1 MCSYHCNVCLL
12 TSSFTPQFK
21 KKIRNQRNK
30 SNQGVG
36 HIKYDRARQL
46 KENQIRISQK
56 MTPLCPFHFLKVAT
70 RGEILLR
77 LGNPWYFVIDVL
89 LILCLFMLLFV
100 VVVAGFWSDGVGQRA
115 KNRNRYKAAKVGD
128 GIIFTMWFWI
138 GSILL
143 FDEKSKWMN
152 ATYTRPVIERIW
164 PWENYL
170 SRV

>member
-1 MCSYHCNVCLL
+1 
-12 TSSFTPQFK
+12 
-21 KKIRNQRNK
+21 
-30 SNQGVG
+30 
-36 HIKYDRARQL
+36 
-46 KENQIRISQK
+46 
-56 MTPLCPFHFLKVAT
+56 
-70 RGEILLR
+70 
-77 LGNPWYFVIDVL
+77 
-89 LILCLFMLLFV
+89 MLLFV